1 MANELAIFARELG
14 IDIWD
19 VIRLA
24 ATKPFGFE
32 AFYPGPGVGGHCI
45 PIDPNYLSHR
55 ARKLGGQFRFVELAE
70 EINAQMPAYVVQRTV
85 GILNRQS
92 KAVRGS
98 QLLLIG
104 VAYKAD
110 VSDVR
115 ESPATGIASRL
126 LAMGAELSYWDPHVS
141 SFAVDGEEIR
151 ACRRRRAVCSRSRRR
166 ADPHQPFGSR
176 R

>member
-1 MANELAIFARELG
+1 
-14 IDIWD
+14 
-19 VIRLA
+19 
-24 ATKPFGFE
+24 
-32 AFYPGPGVGGHCI
+32 
-45 PIDPNYLSHR
+45 
-55 ARKLGGQFRFVELAE
+55 
-70 EINAQMPAYVVQRTV
+70 MPAYVVQRTV

-151 ACRRRRAVCSRSRRR
+151 RVDDAARSAPEADVVLILTSHSALDVDAVVTAASAVFDTRGVTKPRAAERL
-166 ADPHQPFGSR
+166 
-176 R
+176 